1 MHTKPPETIK
11 QKSGH
16 WTFVVKV
23 LALPKWLTSCVL
35 FVTLLPTS
43 VALTANS
50 RVGVQFR
57 TWCDYKHT
65 HAQKNTSDTHIRLTA
80 LFLSIRWAICK
91 SAPRSRQ
98 VTMPVPHHSVFY
110 RPDALPAAQP
120 TASKH
125 WRHVRNKFLILAVA
139 NSGSGMW
146 GVVSNSLCIKLK
158 MDTGKCCSHH
168 LISSIRTIKNIQS
181 TDPHK
186 KINEW
191 PRYVGKSIFLT
202 ACVSG
207 APVEVTLL
215 ESNNDLWYKKMRVQW
230 WHASLHAWWLVQR
243 FRHFSRVNR

>member
-1 MHTKPPETIK
+1 
-11 QKSGH
+11 
-16 WTFVVKV
+16 
-23 LALPKWLTSCVL
+23 
-35 FVTLLPTS
+35 
-43 VALTANS
+43 
-50 RVGVQFR
+50 
-57 TWCDYKHT
+57 
-65 HAQKNTSDTHIRLTA
+65 
-80 LFLSIRWAICK
+80 
-91 SAPRSRQ
+91 
-98 VTMPVPHHSVFY
+98 
-110 RPDALPAAQP
+110 
-120 TASKH
+120 
-125 WRHVRNKFLILAVA
+125 VRNKFLILAVA

-158 MDTGKCCSHH
+158 MDTGQCCSHH

-230 WHASLHAWWLVQR
+230 WHASLHA
-243 FRHFSRVNR
+243 